1 MKESLVC
8 LGLAVVAIALIVVGS
23 IMNGWVLS
31 VMWGWF
37 VVPLFGVPVLKVA
50 PAIGVALVAKMLTH
64 QSSSKSN
71 EKKDTSETVGEL
83 IAAAFLSP
91 MVTLLIGWIVLQF
104 V

>member
-1 MKESLVC
+1 MKDSLAC
-8 LGLAVVAIALIVVGS
+8 FGLFVAAIALIVVGS

-31 VMWGWF
+31 IMWGWF

-83 IAAAFLSP
+83 IAAFLSP